1 MTDLSNT
8 SFEVDNLMQEE
19 EDIYIRPDHD
29 PFEDLSFSKRW
40 KMAKRIIFDSIPMIL
55 TLEAPMVTG
64 LINIYFLRGYGNNAL
79 IGGYGLGLH
88 WNYIFLLSVTLSLNQ
103 ALAVLYSSAIGSK

>member
-1 MTDLSNT
+1 MTEPSNS
-8 SFEVDNLMQEE
+8 SFEIDDLEANPDEFSLK
-19 EDIYIRPDHD
+19 PDH
-29 PFEDLSFSKRW
+29 PTFENLSWSKRW
-40 KMAKRIIFDSIPMIL
+40 KIAKKLIFDSIPMIL

-103 ALAVLYSSAIGSK
+103 ALAVLVSSAFGS